1 MRHYELLV
9 ILKPT
14 LTDEEKLAQVDF
26 LKELLSKNKATIEVI
41 EDKGTRVLAYEIQK
55 HKRAHYFVFYFT
67 AQGSSISEIER
78 MIRFNE
84 DIIKFMTV
92 KYENKKEVSFWETLV
107 NSVKKDNGKKEDKVN
122 ERKKEEDKITQ
133 EKKKETETDKEINE
147 EAVEEK

>member
-55 HKRAHYFVFYFT
+55 HKRAHYFVFYFI

>member
-14 LTDEEKLAQVDF
+14 LTDEEKLSQVDF
-26 LKELLSKNKATIEVI
+26 LKELLSKNEATIEVI

-67 AQGSSISEIER
+67 AHGSSISEIER

-107 NSVKKDNGKKEDKVN
+107 NSVKKDNGKKE
-122 ERKKEEDKITQ
+122 EDKITQ
-133 EKKKETETDKEINE
+133 EKKKETEADKEINE
-147 EAVEEK
+147 EATEEK